1 MWDTLFVCGTKNN
14 MENCDFFHPPYQEDQ
29 QHHPHTRQEDLFT
42 VMVFVRVVLYGY
54 GMDTELHLCRK
65 DDQHMVVHSHSP
77 THVMN
82 KFFDKC

>member
-14 MENCDFFHPPYQEDQ
+14 MESRDFFYPPYQEDQ
-29 QHHPHTRQEDLFT
+29 QHHPHTRQEDLCT
-42 VMVFVRVVLYGY
+42 LMVFVRVVLYGN